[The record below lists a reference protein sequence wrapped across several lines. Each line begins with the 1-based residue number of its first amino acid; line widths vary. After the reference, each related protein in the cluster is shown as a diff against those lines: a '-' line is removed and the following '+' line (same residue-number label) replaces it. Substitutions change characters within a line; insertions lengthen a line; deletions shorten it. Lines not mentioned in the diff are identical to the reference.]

1 MHNALR
7 KQLMEIIVPR
17 GGAKTVRAISGKRIA
32 AGYDKIDVNNV
43 VPNKWVSGLS
53 SNSTKLKLIK
63 FFASLQSILKAL
75 SNKPKRNC

>member
-1 MHNALR
+1 
-7 KQLMEIIVPR
+7 MEIIVPR
-17 GGAKTVRAISGKRIA
+17 GEAKTVWAISGKRIA
-32 AGYDKIDVNNV
+32 AGDDKIDVNNV
-43 VPNKWVSGLS
+43 VPNKCVSGLS